1 MFLNTLTERLSL
13 KKIVVIYCFLRNFI
27 NFDKKT
33 MEVYNNIEEEV
44 IELHLNDS
52 AKGFLRETAKW
63 AYFLSILG
71 YIMVGFIVVAAIFAG
86 AIFTTIGHMMPV
98 EQMGMFSSA
107 FGIIMTVVYLLIAAL
122 YFFPIYYLNKF
133 SSNLKRAIKN
143 KDSLTLANS
152 FEYLKS
158 HYKYI
163 GIMAVVTLSFY
174 VLFIIGAIV
183 VALAAGLSN

>member
-1 MFLNTLTERLSL
+1 
-13 KKIVVIYCFLRNFI
+13 
-27 NFDKKT
+27 

-44 IELHLNDS
+44 VELHLNDS

-107 FGIIMTVVYLLIAAL
+107 FGIIMTVVYLLLAAL

-143 KDSLTLANS
+143 KDSQTLANS

-163 GIMAVVTLSFY
+163 GIMAVITLSFY
-174 VLFIIGAIV
+174 ALFIIGAIV